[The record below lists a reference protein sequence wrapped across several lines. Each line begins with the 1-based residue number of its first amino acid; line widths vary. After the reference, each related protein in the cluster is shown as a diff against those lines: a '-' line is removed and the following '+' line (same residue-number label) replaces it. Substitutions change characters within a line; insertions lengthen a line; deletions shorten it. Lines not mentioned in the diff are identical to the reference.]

1 MADTPQLGY
10 GNRDNA
16 SIDHVNQMMRSQPW
30 YYEYLKSQGQSP
42 DNVHLND
49 AQKQGLIRAAQGNGI
64 VVDEGRDGQ
73 EIDDSGNFRAK
84 GHKLRNTMIV
94 AGIAAATL
102 ATMGAAGVFSAGAG
116 GAGAAVGGAAPAA
129 AGLGGVEGSAVAGLG
144 AASLPG
150 AGTAI
155 GAGSSLAA
163 LGATPISA
171 LGTLPADAATSGF
184 STAGAGMS
192 AGGYMTDAAGNVI
205 DAANVP
211 ADGGAIS
218 TGGKM
223 ADLANGLGKLGGS
236 ATSLLNNG
244 QDPDLTGIGAANAA
258 AQAARNRILGAQVDQ
273 GGPAADKTALANMR
287 TAGLTHDF
295 VNTPKSAF
303 GSPAI
308 TINQNTRDL
317 AGQFQAEL
325 LKRAQAGKS
334 LTMSG
339 VPDPTPQELADEARA
354 RAIANGGS
362 GIPGTAGKLVDGI
375 NTGARIAKLAPGV
388 IGGIKDIWSM
398 F

>member
-10 GNRDNA
+10 NNRDGA

-30 YYEYLKSQGQSP
+30 YVDYLQSVGQSP

-49 AQKQGLIRAAQGNGI
+49 VQKQGLIRAAQGNGI

-102 ATMGAAGVFSAGAG
+102 ATMGAAGVFSGAAG
-116 GAGAAVGGAAPAA
+116 GASAAAGGAAPAA
-129 AGLGGVEGSAVAGLG
+129 AGLGGVEGTAAAGLG

-150 AGTAI
+150 AGTAL
-155 GAGSSLAA
+155 GAGSSMAGLAG
-163 LGATPISA
+163 LGAEGVAEGTSAAGLTGTALPELGGEAGTIAGSGLPEAGGA
-171 LGTLPADAATSGF
+171 LGT
-184 STAGAGMS
+184 
-192 AGGYMTDAAGNVI
+192 
-205 DAANVP
+205 
-211 ADGGAIS
+211 
-218 TGGKM
+218 GGKL
-223 ADLANGLGKLGGS
+223 ADLANGLGKLGGA
-236 ATSLLNNG
+236 ATSILNSG

-258 AQAARNRILGAQVDQ
+258 AQAARNRILAAQVDQ
-273 GGPAADKTALANMR
+273 GGPNADKVALANMR

-362 GIPGTAGKLVDGI
+362 GIPGTAGKVVDGI
-375 NTGARIAKLAPGV
+375 NTGARLAKLVPGV
-388 IGGIKDIWSM
+388 MGGIKDIWSM